1 LLGYVTADTTKP
13 NRIAGVENEYDFP
26 KWMLTPVDV
35 GNLLPALLEAF
46 SLCFG
51 ETPIKGKEAFAAYRE
66 LIDLGM
72 SSDLASES
80 FVLFGDCLEFINT
93 GKLNRKPVDE
103 LQADSMKAD
112 TAIERQKNFVD
123 YLNEN
128 ITRYKE
134 LAAKPLDNK
143 HWREKHG
150 SVTPQDTVSIELMR
164 DILDSYNLV
173 LKSVETALGKK
184 IRV

>member
-1 LLGYVTADTTKP
+1 
-13 NRIAGVENEYDFP
+13 
-26 KWMLTPVDV
+26 
-35 GNLLPALLEAF
+35 
-46 SLCFG
+46 
-51 ETPIKGKEAFAAYRE
+51 
-66 LIDLGM
+66 
-72 SSDLASES
+72 
-80 FVLFGDCLEFINT
+80 VLFGDCLEFINT